1 MNLSH
6 LTTRDE
12 IVASFAVM
20 ASLRPH
26 LENVADYC
34 DLVEGQMRQ
43 GYHLLAAID
52 HDQIVGLAGYRHQQN
67 LIYGRFTYVDDLVV
81 QDSQRGRSVGE
92 MLLKEVRS
100 FATSQG
106 SRRLVLDTGLANAL
120 AQRFYFRNGLL
131 AAGMHFSEVL
141 TPSPADSTAVN
152 PRHSQPTSGQATEQ
166 RTSYSS
172 DTATDFDIIHD
183 RAGTGST
190 KWSRYQADVLPMW
203 LADMDFAVPP
213 DVLKAVHKRLSHPVL
228 GYATPRNDLRSQIVN
243 DMRRK
248 YDWQILPEDIV
259 FLPGVMPGVNM
270 ALKARLRPGDGVVVQ
285 PPVYGPLLSAPDH
298 WKLERRISPLFAT
311 GEGWSFD
318 EAVLEAELSGSRAFL
333 FCNPQNPTGKV
344 FSRKEL
350 EVVSQICRKYDI
362 LIISNESH
370 CDLVFDGR
378 RHVPMAS
385 LSEDAAQRTVT
396 MMSASKAYN
405 IAGLKTAFA
414 IVQNKQLRISIESTR
429 LGMVDSVNA
438 FGLEATLAAF
448 AGAGKWK
455 TEMLAYLQAN
465 RDHLVETLI
474 RRLPKVRF
482 LRPEGTFLAWLDCS
496 QLGLADPHAFF
507 LKNAKVGFSA
517 GAEFGDAYRQ
527 YVRLNFGCS
536 RATLDACLDRLER
549 AIHSHDARGAS

>member
-6 LTTRDE
+6 LTTQDE
-12 IVASFAVM
+12 IAASFALM

-26 LENVADYC
+26 LENVSAYC
-34 DLVEGQMRQ
+34 DLVEAQMRQ
-43 GYHLLAAID
+43 GYCLLAATEG
-52 HDQIVGLAGYRHQQN
+52 DQILGLAGYRHQQN

-81 QDSQRGRSVGE
+81 HESSRGRSIGKT
-92 MLLKEVRS
+92 LLKELRHL
-100 FATSQG
+100 ATSQG
-106 SRRLVLDTGLANAL
+106 SQRLVLDTGLANAL
-120 AQRFYFRNGLL
+120 AQRFYFRNGML
-131 AAGMHFSEVL
+131 AAAMHFSEIL
-141 TPSPADSTAVN
+141 PSAPAGSSVVDLPDA
-152 PRHSQPTSGQATEQ
+152 TSG
-166 RTSYSS
+166 YHPP
-172 DTATDFDIIHD
+172 DTATNFDIIHD
-183 RAGTGST
+183 RSGTGST

-203 LADMDFAVPP
+203 LADMDFAAPP
-213 DVLKAVHKRLSHPVL
+213 EVLKAVQTRLAHPVL
-228 GYATPRNDLRSQIVN
+228 GYAIPRDELRSQIVN
-243 DMRRK
+243 DMKRK

-270 ALKARLRPGDGVVVQ
+270 ALKAHLTPGDGVVVQ
-285 PPVYGPLLSAPDH
+285 PPVYGPMLSAPGH
-298 WKLERRISPLFAT
+298 WNLERRLSPLFAT

-318 EAVLEAELSGSRAFL
+318 EAALEAELSRSRALL

-344 FSRKEL
+344 FSRNEL
-350 EVVSQICRKYDI
+350 EVVSQLCHKHDI
-362 LIISNESH
+362 LVISNESH

-414 IVQNKQLRISIESTR
+414 IVQNNQLRIAIESSR

-448 AGAGKWK
+448 AGAERWK

-465 RDHLVETLI
+465 RDHLAETLI

-482 LRPEGTFLAWLDCS
+482 FRPEGTFLAWLDCS

-517 GAEFGDAYRQ
+517 GAEFGDVYRQ
-527 YVRLNFGCS
+527 HVRLNFGCS
-536 RATLDACLDRLER
+536 RATLDTCLDRLEH
-549 AIHSHDARGAS
+549 AIHAHEASGVS